1 MRGVRAARR
10 NPERSRGNSAQTA
23 IAISAR
29 RASLLLRLLLLRLI
43 FLIPRMLLINRILP
57 RRPLHANG
65 NLHLRL
71 VDVIVVAESLES
83 LGQHLHAQ
91 FAVRHA
97 VEIRL
102 VVRVRVGRRAC
113 PRDSRSPRGRPSGHY
128 AGQSIKIV
136 DVHSG
141 AIVRELTYKHFGPT
155 SEVLLSRQT
164 GTLATVNAWRSP
176 SENRADIEKP
186 EQLLVFRL
194 DQTK

>member
-1 MRGVRAARR
+1 M
-10 NPERSRGNSAQTA
+10 P
-23 IAISAR
+23 
-29 RASLLLRLLLLRLI
+29 LI
-43 FLIPRMLLINRILP
+43 LSSP
-57 RRPLHANG
+57 RRI
-65 NLHLRL
+65 
-71 VDVIVVAESLES
+71 VI
-83 LGQHLHAQ
+83 
-91 FAVRHA
+91 
-97 VEIRL
+97 
-102 VVRVRVGRRAC
+102 RVRVGRRAC

-186 EQLLVFRL
+186 QQLLVFRL
-194 DQTK
+194 DQTKPLCVIEHFPQAQGTISGDPVQASMDLSLIGVYLSDRITVYEIANCSLVAGSNLRRQRVSNQRH